1 MFEYTAQ
8 VLNVIDAD
16 TLKLQI
22 DLGFSVFAVQ
32 SCRLARIDAPEMS
45 TMQGFT
51 ARQFVINTLATA
63 TAIKVNT
70 SKPDKYGRWLVD
82 LSFES
87 PPTGAQRVNLS
98 DLLLS
103 THHAAPYNS

>member
-8 VLNVIDAD
+8 VLNVIDGD

-22 DLGFSVFAVQ
+22 DLGFSVHVIQ
-32 SCRLARIDAPEMS
+32 SCRLVRIDAPEMS

-51 ARQFVINTLATA
+51 ARQFVVDTLAAVTA
-63 TAIKVNT
+63 LKVST

-82 LSFES
+82 LSFQS
-87 PPTGAQRVNLS
+87 PPTGAQWINLS

-103 THHAAPYNS
+103 THHAVPYT